1 MLRTHEIH
9 GSVPLCSRWVRFF
22 FAHKEGLWEE
32 YPPLVHG
39 RRHPVDRQG
48 RPVDIGI
55 LPVNGQPEH
64 VDMDIDPV
72 NKEVCP
78 VNMESCGIQAE
89 WECPQAISICLH
101 VLDMPII
108 PVYRRCT
115 VCEHTFPQGQSFL
128 NTTVACKQAKT
139 SC

>member
-1 MLRTHEIH
+1 MLRTHASH
-9 GSVPLCSRWVRFF
+9 GSVPLCSRWVRFLF
-22 FAHKEGLWEE
+22 LSIKEGLWEE
-32 YPPLVHG
+32 YPPPVHG

-89 WECPQAISICLH
+89 WECQQAISICSH
-101 VLDMPII
+101 VRSDVDTGML
-108 PVYRRCT
+108 PVNMILCL
-115 VCEHTFPQGQSFL
+115 S
-128 NTTVACKQAKT
+128 T
-139 SC
+139 SDTIL

>member
-1 MLRTHEIH
+1 MSDISML
-9 GSVPLCSRWVRFF
+9 
-22 FAHKEGLWEE
+22 
-32 YPPLVHG
+32 
-39 RRHPVDRQG
+39 HPVDRQG
-48 RPVDIGI
+48 CPVDIGI

-78 VNMESCGIQAE
+78 VNMESCRMQAE
-89 WECPQAISICLH
+89 WECQQAISICLH

-108 PVYRRCT
+108 PVYRAPP
-115 VCEHTFPQGQSFL
+115 V